1 MKKIKIVSLVLALV
15 MMAGIS
21 GCKKEE
27 QKVNQ
32 EENKKVETKNAT
44 DGNKTQVEGTETAP
58 AADGG
63 ETTENQQNTTV
74 TPVEEA
80 ESEPEKVYTPTFMY
94 FVADTDA
101 NFAQTNE
108 TIEKLKKEYEGRVNF
123 DIRNVTQDPS
133 QLENFPVEGQTPALI
148 MLNTNNDISNFLF
161 MNGNYDDLK
170 SAIEAALQ

>member
-58 AADGG
+58 A
-63 ETTENQQNTTV
+63 
-74 TPVEEA
+74 EE
-80 ESEPEKVYTPTFMY
+80 
-94 FVADTDA
+94 
-101 NFAQTNE
+101 
-108 TIEKLKKEYEGRVNF
+108 G
-123 DIRNVTQDPS
+123 
-133 QLENFPVEGQTPALI
+133 
-148 MLNTNNDISNFLF
+148 
-161 MNGNYDDLK
+161 
-170 SAIEAALQ
+170 